1 MKKFLSYIIIPAIL
15 LVGCIPALE
24 DPDLIIEPPKF
35 EELSVEHFDLHLG
48 QVQNT
53 SKAAVNNVKSA
64 IYNLDLVKDYFQIV
78 TEEEL
83 IILKQAFAE
92 KSLIESGDY
101 WTQKIN
107 HNGDIVEVSVS
118 VISENGFISWKV
130 EKSVNG
136 ELFEPWMYGNTND
149 AGSVKN
155 WSIETKSNKISG
167 IQFESVSG
175 SMSADFRLINSD
187 NATVNYTL
195 AEERNSMQFSQ
206 GVNNFEL
213 DLNIKTH
220 QGQLITRT
228 DKKCWDSSLR
238 NTRCF

>member
-1 MKKFLSYIIIPAIL
+1 MKKFLSHIIIPAIL

-24 DPDLIIEPPKF
+24 DPDLIIEQPKF
-35 EELSVEHFDLHLG
+35 EELSVKHFDLHLG

-64 IYNLDLVKDYFQIV
+64 IYNLELVKDYFQIV

-83 IILKQAFAE
+83 IILKEVLAE
-92 KSLIESGDY
+92 KSLIQSGDY
-101 WTQKIN
+101 WTKKIN
-107 HNGDIVEVSVS
+107 HKGDVVEVSVS
-118 VISENGFISWKV
+118 VTSENGFNSWKV
-130 EKSVNG
+130 ERSVNG
-136 ELFEPWMYGNTND
+136 EFLEPWMYGNTDN

-155 WSIETKSNKISG
+155 WSIETKSNKISAV
-167 IQFESVSG
+167 QFKSEAG
-175 SMSADFRLINSD
+175 SMNADFRLMSSD

-213 DLNIKTH
+213 DLNVKTH
-220 QGQLITRT
+220 QGQLVTRT

-238 NTRCF
+238 NTRCS